1 MSLSQSDHGP
11 PGSLCASLDLSL
23 MVWLL
28 RVCVAM
34 TFFGHGCLATKTQP
48 GWYAYLAVVGIGKK
62 IGGPIMVLIGYVDI
76 ALSLGAI
83 MLPSSSLLCLLL
95 CWCGVW
101 GFATALMRPLS
112 GESWLQFIERSG
124 NWIPA
129 LLLLYVESQS
139 MLSMQSAQEKK
150 LQKEMTLHYTFHDY
164 LMLMAVMCA
173 AMLLVGSFMRL
184 TGIMQDKVK
193 SK

>member
-1 MSLSQSDHGP
+1 MSLRQNDRGP
-11 PGSLCASLDLSL
+11 PESLCASLDLPL

-76 ALSLGAI
+76 ALSLCAI
-83 MLPSSSLLCLLL
+83 MLPSSALLCLLL

-129 LLLLYVESQS
+129 ILLLYVESQT
-139 MLSMQSAQEKK
+139 MLQRDPEGK
-150 LQKEMTLHYTFHDY
+150 LQKDMAIHYTFYDY
-164 LMLMAVMCA
+164 LILMAVICT

-184 TGIMQDKVK
+184 TGVMQDKVK